1 MFGRKR
7 GRQGGI
13 AGRNE
18 VSALRL
24 TYTLMV
30 VLGGIGLSLQ
40 AAMNTRLRAGTN
52 SPVVSALISF
62 VVGGVVLAALAA
74 FGVLG
79 RGRVPSL
86 QGLPTWA
93 WLGGLMGAFYVTLVV
108 MALPRIGTAL
118 VVGASVLGQLGAA
131 LVLDSLGWLGVP
143 RLPLS
148 PLRLLGALFLLVG
161 VALMAQ
167 RK

>member
-1 MFGRKR
+1 M
-7 GRQGGI
+7 
-13 AGRNE
+13 
-18 VSALRL
+18 RL
-24 TYTLMV
+24 LTTLLI

-40 AAMNTRLRAGTN
+40 AAMNTRLRAETN

-62 VVGGVVLAALAA
+62 GVGAVALAVLAA

-79 RGRVPSL
+79 RGRIPSL
-86 QGLPTWA
+86 HALPAWA
-93 WLGGLMGAFYVTLVV
+93 WLGGLMGAFYVTFVV
-108 MALPRIGTAL
+108 VAVPRVGTAL

-131 LVLDSLGWLGVP
+131 LALDTFGWLGVP

-148 PLRLLGALFLLVG
+148 PLRVIGAVFLLIG